1 MNAYGNGFHGN
12 LLVYF
17 LGTRNTHKTGS
28 HGENL
33 KNIQIRLKQ
42 HHSVTKMTE
51 IIILL
56 WILVW
61 FTTKV
66 ATRLELLFNKQAVGS
81 NKFSFICMKHIFF
94 TLLTKQGILKRWS
107 AFPPYGQI
115 LSRGSTGRL
124 WIFFTLIFYT
134 KLCSNF

>member
-33 KNIQIRLKQ
+33 KNIQVRLKQ

-56 WILVW
+56 
-61 FTTKV
+61 TKV
-66 ATRLELLFNKQAVGS
+66 AAMSL
-81 NKFSFICMKHIFF
+81 I
-94 TLLTKQGILKRWS
+94 TLS
-107 AFPPYGQI
+107 
-115 LSRGSTGRL
+115 
-124 WIFFTLIFYT
+124 
-134 KLCSNF
+134 CS